1 MNWVQCSM
9 TIPLVETRSEKWANL
24 LLCLGSLF
32 SLGGFFSLGS
42 SSLFSLGGFFG
53 LGSSLAT
60 AAARGLLGRSLLVG
74 IKKSLVVVDELDKA
88 SLGIVAK
95 AVAQLEDASVT
106 TWTVGNLLGDVVE
119 QLAHGLLA
127 LQVAEHLA
135 ARSGVV
141 LLGAVDDGLGIDAQ
155 SLSLGH
161 SGGNLLVK
169 DQRNGHVGKHGVAMT
184 FLTA

>member
-1 MNWVQCSM
+1 MKKL
-9 TIPLVETRSEKWANL
+9 IA
-24 LLCLGSLF
+24 
-32 SLGGFFSLGS
+32 
-42 SSLFSLGGFFG
+42 
-53 LGSSLAT
+53 SLALIMSFT
-60 AAARGLLGRSLLVG
+60 LIFSACAKKTEANDKTSSAPVQKSDRTPSALEKAAGTYVSDKFTLILSASDESIADIIV
-74 IKKSLVVVDELDKA
+74 KSP
-88 SLGIVAK
+88 
-95 AVAQLEDASVT
+95 DASNPEGEIW
-106 TWTVGNLLGDVVE
+106 WTMTGEFAQDTGEIKYADCVKSTRVNGDVVE